1 MHAFPENLSIIR
13 LTGIQLLNTVML
25 ALFVV
30 FFVVL
35 DTKLNTSLLKEAIV
49 MSKERATEL
58 FTDIQ
63 NYDQKVEKKKYLK
76 VVVLSIICSV
86 LLIVV
91 KPTAFSFAMG
101 IILTVVSLNFHK
113 IILMLKI
120 YEVKQ
125 EIQKEFPKWLFDVAL
140 LMQRNSVDGS
150 IQKSREIASPVL
162 SAEVKRI
169 GDILEKRPADAD
181 AYMSF
186 FADFNILMIENTM
199 RSLRSLALGE
209 KGSNEIMVELMETN
223 LKRLEKAEKDSLS
236 LKGDL
241 SSVVELVPV
250 GLITIGTIGYCI
262 GLLIVALKTVLT
274 LVG

>member
-1 MHAFPENLSIIR
+1 MGNANL
-13 LTGIQLLNTVML
+13 
-25 ALFVV
+25 
-30 FFVVL
+30 
-35 DTKLNTSLLKEAIV
+35 
-49 MSKERATEL
+49 
-58 FTDIQ
+58 
-63 NYDQKVEKKKYLK
+63 
-76 VVVLSIICSV
+76 
-86 LLIVV
+86 
-91 KPTAFSFAMG
+91 
-101 IILTVVSLNFHK
+101 FH
-113 IILMLKI
+113 
-120 YEVKQ
+120 EQ

>member
-1 MHAFPENLSIIR
+1 MNAKDYAKKIALGTCIYYTAATFLILFLYFVLFNVSFCVKVSYLIKK
-13 LTGIQLLNTVML
+13 LWNQLH
-25 ALFVV
+25 
-30 FFVVL
+30 FFL
-35 DTKLNTSLLKEAIV
+35 
-49 MSKERATEL
+49 
-58 FTDIQ
+58 
-63 NYDQKVEKKKYLK
+63 
-76 VVVLSIICSV
+76 ICV
-86 LLIVV
+86 I
-91 KPTAFSFAMG
+91 
-101 IILTVVSLNFHK
+101 
-113 IILMLKI
+113 
-120 YEVKQ
+120 
-125 EIQKEFPKWLFDVAL
+125 
-140 LMQRNSVDGS
+140 
-150 IQKSREIASPVL
+150 
-162 SAEVKRI
+162 I

-209 KGSNEIMVELMETN
+209 KGSNEIMVELMESN